1 MDKSTDKLR
10 DHVCDKG
17 GGRVKKFEI
26 FMDVIDGSPLTY
38 IGLYST
44 FPPMINSLQHDPER
58 LRLDVEYLDDV
69 VLLLRE
75 AAEEHGLEHGRRH
88 RQEHAVTAEDLE
100 ITIRFGELHFF

>member
-1 MDKSTDKLR
+1 
-10 DHVCDKG
+10 
-17 GGRVKKFEI
+17 
-26 FMDVIDGSPLTY
+26 MDVIDGSPLTY

-58 LRLDVEYLDDV
+58 LWLDVEYLDDV

-100 ITIRFGELHFF
+100 ISIRFGELIFSDVAPTATNRVVKHDEFQKITF